1 MAYISFIRLVASDR
15 GARKIGLL
23 SSTLFALAYAF
34 AIGMIFRNLIPVPE
48 YIAVPQVILITRGP
62 IGQVPWLVVIGRQAK
77 TVDTVPAAECP
88 KVGLFQGMK
97 APDTA
102 FVTVD
107 GKKLRLSE
115 LRGRFVVIWF
125 MAAWCPSCAAVGPL
139 IKDAVKGRADV
150 AVIVVDLWTR

>member
-48 YIAVPQVILITRGP
+48 YITVPQVILITRGP

-88 KVGLFQGMK
+88 KVGLF
-97 APDTA
+97 
-102 FVTVD
+102 
-107 GKKLRLSE
+107 
-115 LRGRFVVIWF
+115 
-125 MAAWCPSCAAVGPL
+125 
-139 IKDAVKGRADV
+139 
-150 AVIVVDLWTR
+150 